1 MMRVIAME
9 AKIIKND
16 SKELQIEFEDGD
28 ITIPDLIV
36 NAVINDKDVE
46 FAGVEKDH
54 PEVGKPRLV
63 IKTLKKHPAKI
74 VEEAIESIEKDT
86 ETIKKMISKK

>member
-54 PEVGKPRLV
+54 PEVG
-63 IKTLKKHPAKI
+63 
-74 VEEAIESIEKDT
+74 
-86 ETIKKMISKK
+86 